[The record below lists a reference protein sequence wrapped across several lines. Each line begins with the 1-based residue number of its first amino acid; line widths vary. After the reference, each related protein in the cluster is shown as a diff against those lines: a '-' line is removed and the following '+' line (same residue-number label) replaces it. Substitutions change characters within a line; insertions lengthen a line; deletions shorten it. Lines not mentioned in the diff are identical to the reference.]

1 MDVNDF
7 DSRFMENMM
16 KKWRATL
23 LIFLFFLPVQI
34 SFAQGVRIGPDGEF
48 SPQTLK
54 LPYAFYNESFG
65 FAAGYVYGKVG
76 RVAPEWS
83 FSRLHSDM
91 KWDAGLGIRAL
102 AQGIVIRIDTA
113 YSDEGVGVQM
123 MIAQPF
129 QF

>member
-1 MDVNDF
+1 V
-7 DSRFMENMM
+7 E
-16 KKWRATL
+16 
-23 LIFLFFLPVQI
+23 
-34 SFAQGVRIGPDGEF
+34 
-48 SPQTLK
+48 
-54 LPYAFYNESFG
+54 
-65 FAAGYVYGKVG
+65 VG

-91 KWDAGLGIRAL
+91 KWDAGLGVRAW

-113 YSDEGVGVQM
+113 YSNEGVGLQM